1 MTFSRCNNL
10 VGWLLFILS
19 TIVYVLTLE
28 PSVSFWDCGEWIS
41 VAHGLQVG
49 HPPGAPLY
57 ILLAKIF
64 SLFSFGNVSLV
75 AYCVNLL
82 SAVASGFTVMFLF
95 WNATYFIK
103 LLFSK
108 SAAKVYHEDFVV
120 LFSAAVGAL
129 VYTFTH
135 TFWSSAVEAEVYS
148 LSSLFS
154 AIIVWAATKCVRSQR
169 YASRWLLLI
178 CFLIGIS
185 YSVHN
190 LSLLV
195 LPAVVMFFYYK
206 YCPKPSFLKS
216 CLAFVASVAV
226 LAIVF
231 LGLIPGVFYSLAE
244 VSEWLVNSLEMSVLG
259 SVGCYFLM
267 LFIVMV
273 LGITVSVFAKR
284 KVLHFVFVS
293 LSFMLIGLSLQCVTM
308 FSAMAMPPINEL
320 EPSNPKALYSYI
332 QRDNY
337 EKAPLLYGPYY
348 SAPFDSYTDGK
359 PEYDIV
365 YLLKKN
371 GVAVDTFYSNSDMLK
386 YTAADS
392 DANIVE
398 QYIMVDDGRNKVSVF
413 DKEFYTFFPRMWK
426 FGDSYEHNYY
436 SWTNG
441 TGTFV
446 NYGGDEIYMPSF
458 FDNIT
463 FFVNYQLGYMYFRYF
478 IDNFTCSESQTSSP
492 FLVLP
497 FVLGLL
503 GIVFHF
509 AKDTRNFMVVLIL
522 FFFTSIALVVYL
534 NQPAYEPRERDYV
547 YAVSFYAYSVWIAMG
562 VAAICSLAY
571 RLKFMRNTVATVL
584 LSGCLLCIPAAMAT
598 HNWDS
603 HNRSGQYL
611 PHDIAYNFL
620 QSCPHN
626 AILFT
631 NGDNDTFPL
640 WYLQQV
646 EKVRTDVRIINLS
659 LLHSP
664 WYIAQMAMDNTPDET
679 VHLSFDKKDYI
690 GNRLE
695 LLLCESAN
703 GDEQEWGDVVT
714 FLKTDYAKAEVD
726 DMSPFYIIPTD
737 EITLTVHDNVL
748 SRPRNVDINLPH
760 IMMRNML
767 MHLDIIISNYN
778 SRPICYT
785 DYALDEIEI
794 LEEYLQMEG
803 LVYRLNL
810 NEKPDYRDVNTDVFY
825 NNVMKYR
832 WGNIAAD
839 RQIHHEVSKEMMD
852 MTADKITTLYKTLHK
867 QGNHDKADSL
877 KLYIGIHLPSLELEK

>member
-1 MTFSRCNNL
+1 MTFSRSNTI
-10 VGWLLFILS
+10 VGWLLFVLS

-82 SAVASGFTVMFLF
+82 SAVASGLTIMFLF
-95 WNATYFIK
+95 WTATYFIK

-108 SAAKVYHEDFVV
+108 MSKKVYHDDFIV
-120 LFSAAVGAL
+120 LLSAAVGAL
-129 VYTFTH
+129 VYTFSH
-135 TFWSSAVEAEVYS
+135 TFWSSAVEAEVYA

-154 AIIVWAATKCVRSQR
+154 AIIVWAATKCVRSQH

-195 LPAVVMFFYYK
+195 LPAIVMFFYYK

-231 LGLIPGVFYSLAE
+231 LGLIPGMFYFMAE
-244 VSEWLVNSLEMSVLG
+244 VSKWLVNSLEMSVLA
-259 SVGCYFLM
+259 SVGCYFLI
-267 LFIVMV
+267 LFIVMT
-273 LGITVSVFAKR
+273 LGITLSVFAKR
-284 KVLHFVFVS
+284 KVLHFVFLS

-308 FSAMAMPPINEL
+308 FCSISMPPINEL
-320 EPSNPKALYSYI
+320 EPSNPKVLYSYI

-365 YLLKKN
+365 YLPKRN
-371 GVAVDTFYSNSDMLK
+371 SQVVDTFYSKADMLK
-386 YTAADS
+386 YLAANK
-392 DANIVE
+392 DADIVE
-398 QYIMVDDGRNKVSVF
+398 QYMVVDDGSNKVSVF
-413 DKEFYTFFPRMWK
+413 DKKFYTFFPRMWK
-426 FGDSYEHNYY
+426 VGEPYAHNYY

-446 NYGGDEIYMPSF
+446 DYNGDEIYLPSF
-458 FDNIT
+458 FDNVT

-478 IDNFTCSESQTSSP
+478 IDNFAGDSSNTSSP

-509 AKDTRNFMVVLIL
+509 AKDGRNFIVVLVL

-547 YAVSFYAYSVWIAMG
+547 YAVSFYAYSIWIAMG
-562 VAAICSLAY
+562 VAAVFAVAY
-571 RLKFMRNTVATVL
+571 RFKFMRNTIATIL
-584 LSGCLLCIPAAMAT
+584 LSVFMLSVPAVMAVN
-598 HNWDS
+598 NWDS
-603 HNRSGQYL
+603 HDRSGQYL

-620 QSCPHN
+620 QSCPKN

-664 WYIAQMAMDNTPDET
+664 WYIAQMAMDNTADST
-679 VHLSFDKKDYI
+679 LHLSFDKKDYA

-695 LLLCESAN
+695 LLLCESA
-703 GDEQEWGDVVT
+703 DRELQWTDVAA

-726 DMSPFYIIPTD
+726 DMPAFYIIPTN
-737 EITLTVHDNVL
+737 EITLTVNDDIL
-748 SRPRNVDINLPH
+748 SRPRNVDINLPQV
-760 IMMRNML
+760 MMRNML
-767 MHLDIIISNYN
+767 MHLDIIISNYH

-794 LEEYLQMEG
+794 LDDYLQMEG
-803 LVYRLNL
+803 MVYRLNL
-810 NEKPDYRDVNTDVFY
+810 NEKPNYRSVNTYVFY
-825 NNVMKYR
+825 NNVLKYR
-832 WGNIAAD
+832 WGNIEGN
-839 RQIHHEVSKEMMD
+839 RQISGVSKEMRD
-852 MTADKITTLYKTLHK
+852 MMVDKINTLYKALQE
-867 QGNHDKADSL
+867 QGDYDKADSL
-877 KLYIGIHLPSLELEK
+877 KQYLDINLPTSMLEN

>member
-1 MTFSRCNNL
+1 MTFSRSNTI
-10 VGWLLFILS
+10 VGWLLFVLS
-19 TIVYVLTLE
+19 SIVYVLTLE

-41 VAHGLQVG
+41 VAYGLQVG

-57 ILLAKIF
+57 VLLAKIF
-64 SLFSFGNVSLV
+64 SLFSFGNVSEV
-75 AYCVNLL
+75 AYCVNFL
-82 SAVASGFTVMFLF
+82 SAVASGLTVMFLF
-95 WNATYFIK
+95 WTATYFIK

-108 SAAKVYHEDFVV
+108 LGQKIYHEDFVV
-120 LFSAAVGAL
+120 QLSAAVGAL
-129 VYTFTH
+129 VYTFSH
-135 TFWSSAVEAEVYS
+135 TFWSSAVEAEVYA

-154 AIIVWAATKCVRSQR
+154 AIIVWAATKCVRSQN

-195 LPAVVMFFYYK
+195 LPAIVMFFYYK
-206 YCPKPSFLKS
+206 YCCKPSFLKS
-216 CLAFVASVAV
+216 CLAFLMSVAV
-226 LAIVF
+226 LAILF
-231 LGLIPGVFYSLAE
+231 LGLIPGMFYSMAE
-244 VSEWLVNSLEMSVLG
+244 VSKWLVNNLEMSVLA

-273 LGITVSVFAKR
+273 IAITFSVLAKR

-308 FSAMAMPPINEL
+308 FCSISMPHINEL
-320 EPSNPKALYSYI
+320 EPSNPKTLYSYL

-337 EKAPLLYGPYY
+337 EKAPLFYGPYY
-348 SAPFDSYTDGK
+348 SAPFDSYADGK

-365 YLLKKN
+365 YLLKRNKQ
-371 GVAVDTFYSNSDMLK
+371 VVDTFYSKSDMLK
-386 YTAADS
+386 YLAANK
-392 DANIVE
+392 DADIVE
-398 QYIMVDDGRNKVSVF
+398 QYMVVDDGSNKESVF
-413 DKEFYTFFPRMWK
+413 DKKFYTFFPRMWK
-426 FGDSYEHNYY
+426 FGEPYAHNYY

-446 NYGGDEIYMPSF
+446 DYNGDEIYLPSF

-478 IDNFTCSESQTSSP
+478 IDNFTGGSFHYTSLFLILP
-492 FLVLP
+492 FL
-497 FVLGLL
+497 LGLF

-509 AKDTRNFMVVLIL
+509 AKDTRNFIVVLIL

-562 VAAICSLAY
+562 VAAVFAVAY
-571 RLKFMRNTVATVL
+571 RFKFMRNLVATIL
-584 LSGCLLCIPAAMAT
+584 LSVFMLSVPVAMAG

-620 QSCPHN
+620 QSCPQN

-664 WYIAQMAMDNTPDET
+664 WYIAQMAMDNTADST
-679 VHLSFDKKDYI
+679 LHLSFDKKDYA

-695 LLLCESAN
+695 LLLCESA
-703 GDEQEWGDVVT
+703 DRELEWCDVVT
-714 FLKTDYAKAEVD
+714 FLKTDYAKVESE
-726 DMSPFYIIPTD
+726 DMPPIYIMPTD
-737 EITLTVHDNVL
+737 EITLTVNDNIL
-748 SRPRNVDINLPH
+748 SRPRNVDISLPQV
-760 IMMRNML
+760 IMRNML
-767 MHLDIIISNYN
+767 MHLDIIISNYHF
-778 SRPICYT
+778 RPICYT

-794 LEEYLQMEG
+794 LDDYLQMEG
-803 LVYRLNL
+803 MVYRLNL
-810 NEKPDYRDVNTDVFY
+810 NEKPNYRSVNTDVFY
-825 NNVMKYR
+825 NNVLKYR
-832 WGNIAAD
+832 WGNIEGN
-839 RQIHHEVSKEMMD
+839 RQIYGVSKEMLD
-852 MTADKITTLYKTLHK
+852 MMVDKTNTLYKALQD
-867 QGNHDKADSL
+867 QGDYDKADSL
-877 KLYIGIHLPSLELEK
+877 KQYLDINLPTSMLEN